1 MFIDGKIGLTQKEIA
16 NAIRATAA
24 NSKTDAILK
33 LGESVRFY
41 PNLHAEYLRFV
52 LITPD
57 EVILP
62 KLDRKLGL
70 YAQRKLAARRIEMIP
85 HARVTATVEGVV
97 TLSNGQK
104 IPSNMLIW
112 APGTAPN
119 LLLNALSLPKRN
131 VRAPE
136 RKSLTEAAG

>member
-1 MFIDGKIGLTQKEIA
+1 MFIGGKIGLTQREIA
-16 NAIRATAA
+16 DAIRATAA

-62 KLDRKLGL
+62 ELDRKLGL
-70 YAQRKLAARRIEMIP
+70 YAQRKLAARGIEIIP
-85 HARVTATVEGVV
+85 HARVTAAVEG
-97 TLSNGQK
+97 S
-104 IPSNMLIW
+104 
-112 APGTAPN
+112 
-119 LLLNALSLPKRN
+119 LL
-131 VRAPE
+131 
-136 RKSLTEAAG
+136 